1 MKSFCLAIY
10 ILLAS
15 FLCSSVRAQAKR
27 NWPQFRGPDRT
38 DISKETNLL
47 QEWPEGGP
55 KKLWHTDTVG
65 IGYSGPAIVDDRLF
79 IMGAQEKKEF
89 LYAINANSGEKIWET
104 EIGTLLT
111 NNWGNGPRGTPTVNG
126 QLVYALSGQ
135 GNLVSAQASDGKV
148 AWTKS
153 MKDLGGNIPRWGYT
167 ESVLVDGDQVVCTP
181 GGNQGALAA
190 LNKYTGE
197 IVWQSEEFT
206 DGAQY
211 ASVITANIN
220 GNRQYIQLTMKTV
233 VGIRAKDGKLLWK
246 TKWPGRTAVVPTPIF
261 SGGKIFV
268 SSGYSVGCKLLEIG
282 ENNGVTLVYDN
293 NNMTNHH
300 GGVLLLDGNLYGYS
314 DSGGWTCMD
323 FETGEVRWKERR
335 SLGKGALTY
344 ADGRL
349 YCLSERNGDVVL
361 AAASSNG
368 WKEHGRFTLE
378 PQTKLRKPSGKIWT
392 HPVVV
397 GGKLYLRDQELL
409 FCYDVRVN

>member
-10 ILLAS
+10 LLFAS
-15 FLCSSVRAQAKR
+15 FLCSSARAQAKQ

-47 QEWPEGGP
+47 QEWPAGGP
-55 KKLWHTDTVG
+55 KKLWHTNTVG

-89 LYAINANSGEKIWET
+89 LYAINANSGKKIWET

-135 GNLVSAQASDGKV
+135 GNLVCAQASDGKV

-282 ENNGVTLVYDN
+282 KNNGVTLVYDN

-361 AAASSNG
+361 AAASSNA

-378 PQTKLRKPSGKIWT
+378 PQTKLRKPSGRIWT

-397 GGKLYLRDQELL
+397 SGKLYLRDQELL
-409 FCYDVRVN
+409 FCYDIRVN

>member
-1 MKSFCLAIY
+1 MKSFCLAIF
-10 ILLAS
+10 LLFAS
-15 FLCSSVRAQAKR
+15 FLCSSARAQAKQ

-47 QEWPEGGP
+47 QEWPAGGP

-79 IMGAQEKKEF
+79 IMGGQEKKEF
-89 LYAINANSGEKIWET
+89 LYAINANSGEKFWET

-111 NNWGNGPRGTPTVNG
+111 NNWGDGPRGTPTIDG
-126 QLVYALSGQ
+126 QLAYALSAR
-135 GNLVSAQASDGKV
+135 GNLVCIQAGNGKLV
-148 AWTKS
+148 WTKS

-233 VGIRAKDGKLLWK
+233 VGIRAEDGKLLWK

-282 ENNGVTLVYDN
+282 KNNEVTQVYDN

-323 FETGEVRWKERR
+323 FETGEVLWKERR

-349 YCLSERNGDVVL
+349 YCLSERSGDVVL

-409 FCYDVRVN
+409 FCYDLRVN